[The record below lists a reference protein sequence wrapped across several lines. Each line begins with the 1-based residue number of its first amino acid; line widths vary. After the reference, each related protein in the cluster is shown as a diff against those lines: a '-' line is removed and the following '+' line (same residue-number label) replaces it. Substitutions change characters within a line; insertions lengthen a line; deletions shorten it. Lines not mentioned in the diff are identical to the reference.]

1 MYLQWSDS
9 SGLTALL
16 SDPGVYVES
25 IVIPVA
31 TIVYASTVAN
41 KSTFNA
47 IATGLGGFA
56 LGLPMGDNETANFLF
71 GLRLILEIIE
81 KRV

>member
-1 MYLQWSDS
+1 M
-9 SGLTALL
+9 
-16 SDPGVYVES
+16 
-25 IVIPVA
+25 IPVA
-31 TIVYASTVAN
+31 TIVYASIVAD
-41 KSTFNA
+41 KPAFNA
-47 IATGLGGFA
+47 IATGLVGFA

>member
-1 MYLQWSDS
+1 M
-9 SGLTALL
+9 
-16 SDPGVYVES
+16 
-25 IVIPVA
+25 IPVA

-56 LGLPMGDNETANFLF
+56 LGLPLDDNETANFLF
-71 GLRLILEIIE
+71 GLRFIFQGIE
-81 KRV
+81 KRIAGFLNSPTTTAPPPPPGK